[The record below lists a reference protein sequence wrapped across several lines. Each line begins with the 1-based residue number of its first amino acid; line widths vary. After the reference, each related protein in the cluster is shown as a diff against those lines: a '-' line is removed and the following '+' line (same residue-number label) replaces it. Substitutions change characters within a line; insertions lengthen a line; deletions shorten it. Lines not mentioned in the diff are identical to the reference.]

1 MTGEPSA
8 AYALEHFAK
17 DKTHTGA
24 IMIEKKFWG
33 AAMVAL
39 VMIGVTACGGDA
51 NANGDD
57 MAEAETAEL
66 VAADA
71 ELDVTEAE
79 AAMDGAEA
87 AMEVVD
93 QELPEGVTVAMVE
106 EGKGIYS
113 GAGICMSC
121 HGPVGE
127 GIPNLGAN
135 LTDDEWLHVDGS
147 YEQIVENIMEGV
159 TAQESSSGVPMP
171 AKGGTAI
178 TDDQVKAVAA
188 YVWTLS
194 Q

>member
-1 MTGEPSA
+1 M
-8 AYALEHFAK
+8 
-17 DKTHTGA
+17 
-24 IMIEKKFWG
+24 EKKIWG
-33 AAMVAL
+33 LTLVAL
-39 VMIGVTACGGDA
+39 VAVGLSACGGDA
-51 NANGDD
+51 SANGDAEAADAAPAQVTAAAETETD
-57 MAEAETAEL
+57 MAEG
-66 VAADA
+66 DA
-71 ELDVTEAE
+71 
-79 AAMDGAEA
+79 MP
-87 AMEVVD
+87 
-93 QELPEGVTVAMVE
+93 QELPEGVTVAMIE

-121 HGPVGE
+121 HGPAGE

-135 LTDDEWLHVDGS
+135 LTDDEWLHIDGS
-147 YEQIVENIMEGV
+147 YESIIYNIMNGV

>member
-1 MTGEPSA
+1 M
-8 AYALEHFAK
+8 
-17 DKTHTGA
+17 
-24 IMIEKKFWG
+24 MEKRIWG
-33 AAMVAL
+33 LTLVAL
-39 VMIGVTACGGDA
+39 VAVGLSACGGDA

-57 MAEAETAEL
+57 AADAATAQAQV

-71 ELDVTEAE
+71 ETEVDE
-79 AAMDGAEA
+79 AAMA
-87 AMEVVD
+87 AMP
-93 QELPEGVTVAMVE
+93 QELPEGVTQAMVE
-106 EGKGIYS
+106 EGKAIYN

-121 HGPVGE
+121 HGPAGE

-147 YEQIVENIMEGV
+147 YESIVDNIMTGV

-178 TDDQVKAVAA
+178 TDDQVNAVAA

-194 Q
+194 K

>member
-1 MTGEPSA
+1 MMENR
-8 AYALEHFAK
+8 
-17 DKTHTGA
+17 
-24 IMIEKKFWG
+24 IWG
-33 AAMVAL
+33 LSLVAL
-39 VMIGVTACGGDA
+39 VAVGLSACSGDA
-51 NANGDD
+51 SANGNGET
-57 MAEAETAEL
+57 EAATEQAQA

-71 ELDVTEAE
+71 ETDVAE
-79 AAMDGAEA
+79 AAAD
-87 AMEVVD
+87 AMP
-93 QELPEGVTVAMVE
+93 QELPEGVTPAMVE
-106 EGKGIYS
+106 EGKGLYN

-121 HGPVGE
+121 HGPAGE

-147 YEQIVENIMEGV
+147 YESLVQNIMTGV